1 MQQGVHRLL
10 IVPSLGQQKNCLV
23 IWFLII
29 HSLNNTTKDGS
40 ATQITTKCLEYTFIV
55 AHPFYHLKL
64 LVMCNKDNFKWNWH
78 ILYNITV
85 YGSWMSLFVRMSI
98 LNAIKKH
105 KSPQFV
111 FIESKWYKW
120 IPTRCAIAF
129 IIVELSLIC
138 PK

>member
-1 MQQGVHRLL
+1 MQQGIHGLL

-29 HSLNNTTKDGS
+29 HSSNNTTKDGS

-64 LVMCNKDNFKWNWH
+64 LVMCNKDNLKWNEH

-98 LNAIKKH
+98 
-105 KSPQFV
+105 
-111 FIESKWYKW
+111 
-120 IPTRCAIAF
+120 
-129 IIVELSLIC
+129 
-138 PK
+138 